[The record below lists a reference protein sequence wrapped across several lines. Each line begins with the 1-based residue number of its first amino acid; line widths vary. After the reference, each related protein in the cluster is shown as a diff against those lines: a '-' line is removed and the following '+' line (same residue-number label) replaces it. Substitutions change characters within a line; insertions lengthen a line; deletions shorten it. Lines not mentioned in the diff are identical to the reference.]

1 VVREELQEVDV
12 SLDGLLAVA
21 SMKRIECSAPW
32 FDRDDVQGLA
42 QLIMKQFPLHR
53 DS

>member
-1 VVREELQEVDV
+1 
-12 SLDGLLAVA
+12 LLAVA

-42 QLIMKQFPLHR
+42 QLIIQRFPLHR